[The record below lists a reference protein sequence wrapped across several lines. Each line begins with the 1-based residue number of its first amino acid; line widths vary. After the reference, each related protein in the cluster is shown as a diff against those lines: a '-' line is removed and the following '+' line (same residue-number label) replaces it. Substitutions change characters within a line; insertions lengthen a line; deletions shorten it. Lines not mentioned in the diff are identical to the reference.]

1 MASKI
6 FGEPVTKKEIER
18 RHIGK
23 ETVLGCG
30 YGMGATKFEKY
41 VNGKNIKVNG
51 ERLLIDEELA
61 QRAVSVYRQDNPLVR
76 ALWREAEKV
85 MMRLADGESFEWKCF
100 TIRDKKVYSPTGSYM
115 HYSSL
120 QFGLMYPDSD
130 RPEWF
135 MYPKRNRKSKM
146 YGAKFVEN
154 LNQFLA
160 RCIVA
165 EAALRCDKKYPL
177 VLETYDELVHLVP
190 DLDDGIAPSYA
201 CHDYLMH
208 QCEIRPS
215 WAQDLPIE
223 MEGGIY
229 DRYEK

>member
-1 MASKI
+1 
-6 FGEPVTKKEIER
+6 
-18 RHIGK
+18 
-23 ETVLGCG
+23 
-30 YGMGATKFEKY
+30 
-41 VNGKNIKVNG
+41 
-51 ERLLIDEELA
+51 
-61 QRAVSVYRQDNPLVR
+61 
-76 ALWREAEKV
+76 

-130 RPEWF
+130 QPEWF

-165 EAALRCDKKYPL
+165 EAALRCPKRYPL
-177 VLETYDELVHLVP
+177 VLETYDELVHLIDGDDFRETHE
-190 DLDDGIAPSYA
+190 DLLQI
-201 CHDYLMH
+201 
-208 QCEIRPS
+208 CEIRPS